1 MLKLRAEFRQID
13 YNPESKGEKFSK
25 GEAEICNII
34 EIITGKDLGSP
45 YFLAVRPDGTFFT
58 ALTSRFTLLDEK
70 WLPKS
75 TPNTLK

>member
-1 MLKLRAEFRQID
+1 MLKLRAKFRQIN

-34 EIITGKDLGSP
+34 EIITSRDLGYP
-45 YFLAVRPDGTFFT
+45 HFLAVRPDGTFFT
-58 ALTSRFTLLDEK
+58 ALASRFTLLDEK

-75 TPNTLK
+75 IPNTLK